1 MASMFLQYANQPAN
15 TRAPDY
21 NSFKFTT
28 TTDLGPVAR
37 YANPA
42 VVVNPKNTIL
52 ADGTM
57 LYSKPKQV
65 LMPKPDTPFGQIKV
79 QPFLDLAGNRGDG
92 WADGMPDVCPGKPN
106 MPVDFALA
114 AAAAN
119 ADQEAERAN
128 YIATMSSDPVGSYLQ
143 QVAGDREVAVL
154 MDKIKRLT
162 AEGFAQEEIKA
173 AILGMRTAKA
183 DRIMMG
189 AKY

>member
-1 MASMFLQYANQPAN
+1 MSAMFLQYANQPAN
-15 TRAPDY
+15 KRAPDY

-28 TTDLGPVAR
+28 TTDLGPAPR

-42 VVVNPKNTIL
+42 VVVNPKNCIL

-57 LYSKPKQV
+57 LYNKPMQV
-65 LMPKPDTPFGQIKV
+65 LLPKPDVPFGQIKA
-79 QPFLDLAGNRGDG
+79 QPFLDLAGNRENS
-92 WADGMPDVCPGKPN
+92 WLDGMPDIKPGKPN
-106 MPVDFALA
+106 MPTDFALA
-114 AAAAN
+114 AAAAM
-119 ADQEAERAN
+119 ADQEAEKAN
-128 YIATMSSDPVGSYLQ
+128 YIATMSSDPVGNYLQ

-154 MDKIKRLT
+154 MGKIKKLT
-162 AEGFAQEEIKA
+162 EEGFAQEEIKA

>member
-1 MASMFLQYANQPAN
+1 MFLQYANQPAN
-15 TRAPDY
+15 HRAPDY
-21 NSFKFTT
+21 NCFLKTT
-28 TTDLGPVAR
+28 TTELGPAPR
-37 YANPA
+37 WANPA
-42 VVVNPKNTIL
+42 VVVNPNNRIL

-57 LYSKPKQV
+57 LYSNPKQV
-65 LMPKPDTPFGQIKV
+65 LLPKPDVPFGQIKP
-79 QPFLDLAGNRGDG
+79 QPFLDLNGNRNDA
-92 WADGMPDVCPGKPN
+92 WLDGMPDIRPGKPN
-106 MPVDFALA
+106 MPTDFALA
-114 AAAAN
+114 ASAAM
-119 ADQEAERAN
+119 ADQEAERQN

>member
-15 TRAPDY
+15 HRAPDY
-21 NSFKFTT
+21 NCFLKTT
-28 TTDLGPVAR
+28 TTELGPAPR

-42 VVVNPKNTIL
+42 VVVNPRNTIL

-65 LMPKPDTPFGQIKV
+65 LLPKPDTPFGQIKP

-92 WADGMPDVCPGKPN
+92 WADGMPDICPGPPN
-106 MPVDFALA
+106 MPTDFAMA
-114 AAAAN
+114 AAAAG
-119 ADQEAERAN
+119 ADTEVERAN

-143 QVAGDREVAVL
+143 QVAGDREVEVL
-154 MDKIKRLT
+154 MGKINKLT
-162 AEGFAQEEIKA
+162 AEGFEQEEIKA
-173 AILGMRTAKA
+173 AILGMRKGKA

>member
-15 TRAPDY
+15 HRAPDY
-21 NSFKFTT
+21 NCFLKTT
-28 TTDLGPVAR
+28 TTELGPAPR

-65 LMPKPDTPFGQIKV
+65 LLPKPDIPFGQIKP
-79 QPFLDLAGNRGDG
+79 QPFLDLNGNRNDG
-92 WADGMPDVCPGKPN
+92 WLDGMPDIRPGKPN
-106 MPVDFALA
+106 MPTDFALA
-114 AAAAN
+114 AAAAM

>member
-1 MASMFLQYANQPAN
+1 MFLQYANQPAN

-28 TTDLGPVAR
+28 STDLGPAPRWV
-37 YANPA
+37 NPA
-42 VVVNPKNTIL
+42 VVVNPRNTIL

-57 LYSKPKQV
+57 LYSKPKQI
-65 LMPKPDTPFGQIKV
+65 LMPKPDVPFGQIKP
-79 QPFLDLAGNRGDG
+79 QPFLDLAGNRADG
-92 WADGMPDVCPGKPN
+92 WADGMPDIKSGKPN
-106 MPVDFALA
+106 MPTDFALA
-114 AAAAN
+114 AAAAQ
-119 ADQEAERAN
+119 ADAEAERAN
-128 YIATMSSDPVGSYLQ
+128 YVATMSSDPVGSYLQ
-143 QVAGDREVAVL
+143 QVAGEREVNVL

-189 AKY
+189 SRY

>member
-1 MASMFLQYANQPAN
+1 MSAMFLQYANQPAN

-28 TTDLGPVAR
+28 TTDLGPAPR

-42 VVVNPKNTIL
+42 VVVNPKNCIL

-57 LYSKPKQV
+57 LYNNPKQV
-65 LMPKPDTPFGQIKV
+65 LLPKPDTPFGQIKA
-79 QPFLDLAGNRGDG
+79 QPFLDLAGNRENS
-92 WADGMPDVCPGKPN
+92 WLDGMPDIKPGKPN

-114 AAAAN
+114 AAAAM
-119 ADQEAERAN
+119 ADQEAEKAN

-154 MDKIKRLT
+154 MGKIKKLT
-162 AEGFAQEEIKA
+162 EEGFAQEEIKA

>member
-1 MASMFLQYANQPAN
+1 MTSMFVQNANQPGN
-15 TRAPDY
+15 KRAPDY

-28 TTDLGPVAR
+28 TTELGPAPR

-42 VVVNPKNTIL
+42 VVVNPKNCIL

-57 LYSKPKQV
+57 LYNKPMQV
-65 LMPKPDTPFGQIKV
+65 LLPKPDVPFGQIKP
-79 QPFLDLAGNRGDG
+79 QPFLDLNGNRNDG
-92 WADGMPDVCPGKPN
+92 WLDGMPDIRPGKPN

-114 AAAAN
+114 AAAAM

-128 YIATMSSDPVGSYLQ
+128 YIATMSSDPVGNYLQ
-143 QVAGDREVAVL
+143 QVAGDREVEVL
-154 MDKIKRLT
+154 MGKIKKLT

-189 AKY
+189 SKY